1 MFNSAWC
8 TYILCSKSPLAVHF
22 SDKVWVGKLAYLC
35 DIFSLFNELNL
46 YLQGKTTT
54 VFKLAD
60 KVAAFKA
67 KLDLWGQRVNT
78 GNLDMFQTLAGILG
92 ETGPEHSFSQLVHV
106 HLSLL
111 LKEFE
116 CNFPTTKDPR
126 TGKEWIRDPI
136 VNKSGEY
143 SMSV

>member
-8 TYILCSKSPLAVHF
+8 ICRLCLKSPLAVHF
-22 SDKVWVGKLAYLC
+22 SDKVWVAKLAYLC
-35 DIFSLFNELNL
+35 GIFNLFNELNL
-46 YLQGKTTT
+46 CLKGKMTT

-67 KLDLWGQRVNT
+67 KLELWGRYVNR
-78 GNLDMFQTLAGILG
+78 GNLDMFQTVAGILG
-92 ETGPEHSFSQLVHV
+92 EAEPEHSFSQLVHD

-116 CNFPTTKDPR
+116 HYFPTTKDP
-126 TGKEWIRDPI
+126 
-136 VNKSGEY
+136 
-143 SMSV
+143 